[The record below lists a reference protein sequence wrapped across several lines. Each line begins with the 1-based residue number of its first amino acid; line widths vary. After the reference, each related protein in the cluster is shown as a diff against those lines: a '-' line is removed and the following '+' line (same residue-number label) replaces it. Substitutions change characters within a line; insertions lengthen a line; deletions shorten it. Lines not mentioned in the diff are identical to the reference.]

1 MKIKGF
7 NANRATWATKAI
19 LRYKINNIYIYIYNT
34 QKSF

>member
-19 LRYKINNIYIYIYNT
+19 LQYKINNIYIYNT